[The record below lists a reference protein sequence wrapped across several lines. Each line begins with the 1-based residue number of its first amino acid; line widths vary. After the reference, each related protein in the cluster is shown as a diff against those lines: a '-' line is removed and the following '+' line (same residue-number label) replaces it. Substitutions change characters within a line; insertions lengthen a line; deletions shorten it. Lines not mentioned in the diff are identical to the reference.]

1 MVGLIGFNWFNQNN
15 TVGRDLWAMT
25 LAQGGGN
32 PSMKVNPIYVKEQ
45 NETVNEEDANEEVS
59 D

>member
-1 MVGLIGFNWFNQNN
+1 MAIDKVKQELNMKIAL
-15 TVGRDLWAMT
+15 RDALPMCEVEIQT
-25 LAQGGGN
+25 L
-32 PSMKVNPIYVKEQ
+32 EQ

>member
-25 LAQGGGN
+25 LANGGGN

-45 NETVNEEDANEEVS
+45 EEKKSDSVENTEE
-59 D
+59 

>member
-1 MVGLIGFNWFNQNN
+1 MEGLIGFNWFNQNN

-25 LAQGGGN
+25 LANGGGN

-45 NETVNEEDANEEVS
+45 EEKKSDSVENTEE
-59 D
+59 

>member
-25 LAQGGGN
+25 LANGGGN
-32 PSMKVNPIYVKEQ
+32 PTMKVNPIYVKEQ
-45 NETVNEEDANEEVS
+45 EEKETETEDKTQE
-59 D
+59 